1 MRSLIL
7 LTLLCSFALG
17 PLFAP
22 GYFWGAHDARHSV
35 YFLFEF
41 NRALNDGVW
50 YPRWMPDFAFGFG
63 YPFFNINSPLA
74 YYSGAGLLRIGCD
87 YVTATKI
94 VFGFAIIASGWA
106 MYGFVRRWLN
116 EQAALVAALVYVY
129 APYHL
134 LDVYVRGA
142 LAETVALV
150 FMPLC
155 LGGFAAAIERPR
167 SATVVGAA
175 LAYAGLLFAHSG
187 IALLFS
193 LLLGA
198 YLLLLVIVKTHRE
211 QPLNHLRYALF
222 SLWAHLIHVSTAPLL
237 ALLLGIGLSGIF
249 IAPSLLENSFVRT
262 DQYTTGTRER
272 LDYYNYRNHFS
283 YFFQLVSPAW
293 GFGLSQPGPRDD
305 ISLQLGAAASV
316 LALCSVFVVA
326 QRPRQPWRA
335 SLIFFQLATVVIIFL
350 MLPQS
355 LMVWERIPLVA
366 WVQFPWRLL
375 ALTALTMAPLAGSVM
390 YQVSNVSSV
399 GEHPMANDQQ
409 PTLNNQLLITHYPFS
424 LLLIIL
430 LILLSSYPYTTAEII
445 EATEGEVSF
454 AGLMKFQH
462 DAGELTGSTAW
473 VKTIPT
479 WSPLAEVY
487 LNNEAPTTQVDYANL
502 PAGVVVD
509 SRGHSS
515 IHDEIWF
522 RAEQDS
528 YIIFNRFFYPGWRAY
543 LLEGEHGKPTQRL
556 TIEPRGEFGLITVY
570 VPRGEHF
577 MVLRFEDTPPR
588 LLGAWLTVLSVS
600 SVGVWALVK
609 GGRQFVKR

>member
-7 LTLLCSFALG
+7 LTLLCCFALG

-41 NRALNDGVW
+41 NRAINDGIW

-74 YYSGAGLLRIGCD
+74 YYIGVGLLRVGFD
-87 YVTATKI
+87 YVVTTKI
-94 VFGFAIIASGWA
+94 VFGLAIVASGWA
-106 MYGFVRRWLN
+106 MYGCVRRWLT
-116 EQAALVAALVYVY
+116 EYAALVAALVYVY

-155 LGGFAAAIERPR
+155 LWGFASAIERPR
-167 SATVVGAA
+167 STTIVGAA

-193 LLLGA
+193 LLLGV
-198 YLLLLVIVKTHRE
+198 YMLVLVLAKVQRE
-211 QPLNHLRYALF
+211 QPLNRLRYAWF
-222 SLWAHLIHVSTAPLL
+222 SLWAHLIHVSAAPLL

-249 IAPSLLENSFVRT
+249 MVPSLLENSFVRT

-283 YFFQLVSPAW
+283 YFFQLFSPEW
-293 GFGLSQPGPRDD
+293 GFGLSQPGPHDD

-316 LALCSVFVVA
+316 LALCSVFVVT
-326 QRPRQPWRA
+326 QRPRLPWRA
-335 SLIFFQLATVVIIFL
+335 SLIFFQIATIVIIFL

-355 LMVWERIPLVA
+355 LGVWERLPLVA

-375 ALTALTMAPLAGSVM
+375 ALTALTMAPLAGSVLGDGGRGTGDRGQSIANAQLPITN
-390 YQVSNVSSV
+390 YQL
-399 GEHPMANDQQ
+399 P
-409 PTLNNQLLITHYPFS
+409 
-424 LLLIIL
+424 LLLIII

-462 DAGELTGSTAW
+462 EAGELTGSTAW
-473 VKTIPT
+473 VGTIPR
-479 WSPLAEVY
+479 WGPLAEVY
-487 LNNEAPTTQVDYANL
+487 LNNATPTTQVDYANL
-502 PAGVVVD
+502 PEGVVVD

-528 YIIFNRFFYPGWRAY
+528 HITFNRFFYPGWHAY
-543 LLEGEHGKPTQRL
+543 LLDGEHGKPTQRL

-588 LLGAWLTVLSVS
+588 IIGTWLTLLSVL
-600 SVGVWALVK
+600 GVVAWGIMKLSIIYY
-609 GGRQFVKR
+609 RQ